1 MQRLDIRSV
10 FRLLL
15 SRMRMLLIFAVIFA
29 VLFGAVTYLF
39 VPDTY
44 ASGVSVYVSSL
55 ASAADKQVAS
65 YSSLNSAEW
74 LVLTYAEILQNRVT
88 LQKVLPKLSRH
99 LTEAEL
105 AERQVLREEYIAAFR
120 ASMQAHLDNMYYLD
134 EHGNERKIERRSDR
148 TH

>member
-1 MQRLDIRSV
+1 MQRLDIRSI

-15 SRMRMLLIFAVIFA
+15 SRIRMLLIFAVIFA

-88 LQKVLPKLSRH
+88 LQKVLPKLNRH

-105 AERQVLREEYIAAFR
+105 AEMVKVQ
-120 ASMQAHLDNMYYLD
+120 
-134 EHGNERKIERRSDR
+134 GIEDTAIMRITVTADDP
-148 TH
+148 

>member
-1 MQRLDIRSV
+1 MEPEKIQRLN
-10 FRLLL
+10 
-15 SRMRMLLIFAVIFA
+15 A
-29 VLFGAVTYLF
+29 
-39 VPDTY
+39 
-44 ASGVSVYVSSL
+44 L
-55 ASAADKQVAS
+55 AAKARTP
-65 YSSLNSAEW
+65 EG
-74 LVLTYAEILQNRVT
+74 
-88 LQKVLPKLSRH
+88 